1 MRSPYEVT
9 AFESPLAE
17 LARKQKLERLPDL
30 HLVLDDDCDR
40 QEVITCYNG
49 R

>member
-1 MRSPYEVT
+1 M
-9 AFESPLAE
+9 AFESALAE
-17 LARKQKLERLPDL
+17 LARKQKLELFPDL
-30 HLVLDDDCDR
+30 HMVLDNDCEH